1 MNALKLPTKP
11 RPLEAAVS
19 APAES
24 PLEGA
29 ERERYRLFQYHF
41 VQFFVEHL
49 SDVSRV
55 FGGDLQ
61 EMLVLAV
68 IGQAFMRAD
77 ELGREN
83 APINACRICET
94 TGIPRQ
100 TVRRKLQALQRRGWV
115 QQIEGGAWQL
125 TVHERE
131 AAARIDLAE
140 LDSRG
145 MERIQKFIRTVKD
158 RL

>member
-1 MNALKLPTKP
+1 MNALKLQTKP
-11 RPLEAAVS
+11 PPLEAAVS
-19 APAES
+19 VPALP

-49 SDVSRV
+49 SDASRV
-55 FGGDLQ
+55 FEGDLQ

-68 IGQAFMRAD
+68 IGQAYMRAD

-83 APINACRICET
+83 ATINACRVSET

-100 TVRRKLQALQRRGWV
+100 TVRRKLQSLQRRGWV

-125 TVHERE
+125 TVHECE
-131 AAARIDLAE
+131 AAARIGLAE
-140 LDSRG
+140 LDKRG

-158 RL
+158 RV

>member
-1 MNALKLPTKP
+1 MNALKLQTKP
-11 RPLEAAVS
+11 PPLEAAVS
-19 APAES
+19 VPALP

-49 SDVSRV
+49 SDASRV
-55 FGGDLQ
+55 FEGDLQ

-68 IGQAFMRAD
+68 IGQAYMRAD

-83 APINACRICET
+83 ATINACRISET

-100 TVRRKLQALQRRGWV
+100 TVRRKLQSLQRRGWV

-125 TVHERE
+125 TVHECE
-131 AAARIDLAE
+131 AAARIGLAE
-140 LDSRG
+140 LDKRG
-145 MERIQKFIRTVKD
+145 MERIQKFVRTVKD
-158 RL
+158 RV